1 MGTSYSKS
9 KKKSVYH
16 IFVLH
21 HLLEIIDAYVQLQNS
36 IIIMYSFLNEHYLNY
51 VSKYYIYNG
60 RDCKLIHVY
69 QTK

>member
-9 KKKSVYH
+9 KKYSVYH

-36 IIIMYSFLNEHYLNY
+36 IIY
-51 VSKYYIYNG
+51 
-60 RDCKLIHVY
+60 HVFIF
-69 QTK
+69 KRLLP